1 MKDSTKIIQAGL
13 KKRYA
18 REKRFKLFG
27 LLSIIL
33 SFAFLLIL
41 LSTIISKGLPAF
53 QQTYI
58 KLDVNIDPEIL
69 GVTAHSERSELYSA
83 KYNKVIRNA
92 LYEMFP
98 DTSERKQKRHCAIW
112 SVNPQPTN

>member
-18 REKRFKLFG
+18 REKRFRLYG

-33 SFAFLLIL
+33 SFVFLLIL
-41 LSTIISKGLPAF
+41 LTTIISNGLPAF

-58 KLDVNIDPEIL
+58 KLDITIDSKEL
-69 GVTAHSERSELYSA
+69 GVTAESGRSELYSA
-83 KYNKVIRNA
+83 KYDKVIKKCA
-92 LYEMFP
+92 L
-98 DTSERKQKRHCAIW
+98 
-112 SVNPQPTN
+112 